1 MSINARHLAPGW
13 PESLLSEA
21 EFSRLWQT
29 IRPRFLE
36 LMRQQ
41 QIPNTQATELAALY
55 LPLAAWL
62 NSQLNRTPL
71 VIGINGAQGS
81 GKTTLTDFLSV
92 ILTQLFGK
100 RIAGFS
106 IDDIYRTRNER
117 NILAETV
124 HPLLRTRGVPG
135 THDVALGLSTLSKLK
150 GATTATL
157 TPIPSFDK
165 GTDDRLP
172 SLEWRQFRGRPD
184 IILFEGWC
192 VGAIPQPD
200 HALMLPVNELESQED
215 PSGVW
220 RHFVNEQLKG
230 PYAALFAEIDCQLM
244 LKVPSMDSVFEWRSL
259 QERKLAVQR
268 GHDGMAP
275 QLMEPPEIRRFIM
288 HYERL
293 TRHMLQEMPN
303 RADLVL
309 HLGDTHRCT
318 RIECRPKPG

>member
-1 MSINARHLAPGW
+1 MSIKARHLAPGW

-29 IRPRFLE
+29 IRPRFLD
-36 LMRQQ
+36 LMRQH

-55 LPLAAWL
+55 LPLAAWVNSRL
-62 NSQLNRTPL
+62 NGTPL
-71 VIGINGAQGS
+71 VMGINGAQGS
-81 GKTTLTDFLSV
+81 GNTTLTDFLGV

-100 RIAGFS
+100 RVAGFS
-106 IDDIYRTRNER
+106 IDDLYRTRNER
-117 NILAETV
+117 KILAETI
-124 HPLLRTRGVPG
+124 HPLLLTRGVPG

-150 GATTATL
+150 AATSATL

-165 GTDDRLP
+165 STDDRLP

-192 VGAIPQPD
+192 VGAMPQLD
-200 HALMLPVNELESQED
+200 QALTLPVNELESQED

-230 PYAALFAEIDCQLM
+230 PYATLFAEIDYQLV

-259 QERKLAVQR
+259 QETKLAAQR
-268 GHDGMAP
+268 SNDGTAL
-275 QLMEPPEIRRFIM
+275 QLMDPPGIRRFIM

-293 TRHMLQEMPN
+293 TRHMLQEMPD

-309 HLGDTHRCT
+309 HLSDTHRCT
-318 RIECRPKPG
+318 RIACRPKPG